1 MKEILTLNNISAA
14 IGEVFDEN
22 YTISPTART
31 PVGIL
36 VRSFNMNEYPLPNSV
51 LAVAR
56 AGAGTNNIPV
66 ERYAKDG
73 IVVFNTPGANA
84 NAVKELV
91 LASLFLGSRKIIPAI
106 QWLETLKGADDL
118 QKRVEKG
125 KSQFAG
131 KELYGKKLGVI
142 GLGAIGVQVANA
154 AVSLGMEVYG
164 YDPFLS
170 VANALLLS
178 RHVSVTK
185 DLDRL
190 YEQCDYLTLHV
201 PLTDETRNLLGKSAF
216 EKMKPGIV
224 IVNLA
229 RGELVDCDALLENLS
244 SGKIGRYLTD
254 FPSETLIGAENAVCL
269 PHLGASTAEAEDNCA
284 IMAAKQLRDY
294 LENGN
299 IANSV
304 NYPACQLPR
313 TGKARIT
320 IHHRNL
326 NGMIAKITSAIA
338 EDGTNIENFVNKS
351 RGDYAYSILDV
362 NTVPTEHT
370 LDALNAIDGVIR
382 IRVI

>member
-1 MKEILTLNNISAA
+1 MREILTLNNISPA
-14 IGEVFDEN
+14 IGEVFDERYMVSAN
-22 YTISPTART
+22 AGEPE
-31 PVGIL
+31 GIL
-36 VRSFNMNEYPLPNSV
+36 VRSFNMNEYALPKSV

-66 ERYAKDG
+66 ERYAKEG

-91 LASLFLGSRKIIPAI
+91 LTSLFLGSRKIIPAI
-106 QWLETLKGADDL
+106 RWVETLKGAEDL
-118 QKRVEKG
+118 QKRVEKE
-125 KSQFAG
+125 KSRFAG
-131 KELYGKKLGVI
+131 NELYGKKLGVI
-142 GLGAIGVQVANA
+142 GLGAIGIQAANA

-185 DLDRL
+185 NLDRL

-201 PLTDETRNLLGKSAF
+201 PLTEETRNMLGKSAF
-216 EKMKPGIV
+216 EKMKPGAV

-229 RGELVDCDALLENLS
+229 RGELVDCGALLENIA
-244 SGKIGRYLTD
+244 SGKIGRYVTD
-254 FPSETLIGAENAVCL
+254 FPAEALIGVENVICI

-284 IMAAKQLRDY
+284 VMAAKQLRDY

-313 TGKARIT
+313 TGKTRIT

-326 NGMIAKITSAIA
+326 NGMIAKITSALA
-338 EDGTNIENFVNKS
+338 DDGANIENFVNKS
-351 RGDYAYSILDV
+351 RGDYAYSIIDID
-362 NTVPTEHT
+362 TVPTERT
-370 LDALNAIDGVIR
+370 VAALNAIDGIIR
-382 IRVI
+382 IRLI